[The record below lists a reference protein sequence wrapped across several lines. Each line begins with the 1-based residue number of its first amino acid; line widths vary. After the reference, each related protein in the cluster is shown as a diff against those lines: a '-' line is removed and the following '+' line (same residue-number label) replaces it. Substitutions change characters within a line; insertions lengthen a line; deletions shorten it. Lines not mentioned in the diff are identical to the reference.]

1 MTATYLDRITGV
13 ETSVAIK
20 APVLVA
26 TTTNITLSGEQT
38 IDGIALVAGDRVLVK
53 AQTAAIDNGIWDVST
68 GAWSRSD
75 DFNGVRDA
83 VYGTRV
89 YVVSGTT
96 NGNSEWALATAN
108 PEIGVTS
115 LSFVGFNALTVGAL
129 AFDTLSEAVADTTL
143 GYAPGPG
150 VLTVVSAGDFVVTK
164 AEGFAYLVAAAGAS
178 DHNVT
183 TAGGVKLSVHGS
195 NARSTPILYG
205 ATGDGV
211 TDDLTKM
218 QDFMTAGGGMIGET
232 HVIGGQ
238 MDTVSNIE
246 MTFAND
252 ALLKPNAYSDT
263 GSVLTN
269 VTLVTGGRAQT
280 DLTIKNPQ
288 IDMSNYPAATEF
300 TIVSGTTT
308 TVVLP
313 AGASAVDD
321 FYNGLLLQFATGARA
336 GQYRAITDYVGSTRT
351 ATLASAI
358 SGGSPSASDKV
369 LIGWNDNAMG
379 FAWGAK
385 RVSIDGGHIRNI
397 DPLKMVPRSLG
408 GKGINFEQGVTDGS
422 ISGTVVED
430 AHIGFFISGTDGTHT
445 NGATRATVGIRV
457 RDIVSRRCGAA
468 LVCANLDLA
477 SGISG
482 EGDDVQ
488 AVINGLTY
496 EDCGHA
502 PYRIVGVAQEKSGSI
517 ALLGVNGLIL
527 SNVTGYQSATFAPVY
542 PTTYGTECGFG
553 LSGDIGAAVWGHG
566 RNITLTD
573 HHHHGDFD
581 AAIHIGRCRALG
593 DDAPASGQVTQAL
606 GWMVSNFN
614 VHGTVDRVVSR
625 DETLGFDETE
635 VSGYWEIIVDTVTTG
650 FLPIAM
656 ESAEFLTLDITERA
670 TGKRIIGTP
679 KDILVRGNTFSDYPD
694 GTTDLRAMDRRQIT
708 IADDGVASFTPLSSE
723 GIMEF
728 STSSSLLSNFVRF
741 RATASPQADLFL
753 PTTNQTATTGVLTG
767 TTGTDGA
774 ATFSTHTDGKIYI
787 ENRRGGTLTFNVKIA
802 RD

>member
-1 MTATYLDRITGV
+1 MTNQVI
-13 ETSVAIK
+13 VAL
-20 APVLVA
+20 PRV
-26 TTTNITLSGEQT
+26 TNS
-38 IDGIALVAGDRVLVK
+38 
-53 AQTAAIDNGIWDVST
+53 NG
-68 GAWSRSD
+68 
-75 DFNGVRDA
+75 
-83 VYGTRV
+83 
-89 YVVSGTT
+89 
-96 NGNSEWALATAN
+96 
-108 PEIGVTS
+108 
-115 LSFVGFNALTVGAL
+115 TV
-129 AFDTLSEAVADTTL
+129 
-143 GYAPGPG
+143 
-150 VLTVVSAGDFVVTK
+150 
-164 AEGFAYLVAAAGAS
+164 AAGAKVYFYRTGTTTPLNTYS
-178 DHNVT
+178 DAALTTLHPSPLVT
-183 TAGGVKLSVHGS
+183 DAGGRIAQVFYDGSVAVKIEVNDASDALLYQMDPAPVSVVSSSGAS
-195 NARSTPILYG
+195 EISVTPSTINPAVNVQDALENLAARDRSVPEDYAAQG
-205 ATGDGV
+205 GGV
-211 TDDLTKM
+211 DDQTAM
-218 QDFMTAGGGMIGET
+218 QAFLDAGGGDIPAAYRSD
-232 HVIGGQ
+232 GQ
-238 MDTVSNIE
+238 LDTSSG
-246 MTFAND
+246 
-252 ALLKPNAYSDT
+252 LKIDFTKAGRLDCYGYSKT
-263 GSVLTN
+263 GAFVTN
-269 VTLVTGGRAQT
+269 VTLPVSGRAQSGIS
-280 DLTIKNPQ
+280 IKNPQ

-313 AGASAVDD
+313 AGASSVDD
-321 FYNGLLLQFATGARA
+321 FYNGLFLQFATGARA

-351 ATLASAI
+351 ATLASAL

-430 AHIGFFISGTDGTHT
+430 AHIGFFINGTDGTHT
-445 NGATRATVGIRV
+445 NGASKATVGIRV

-468 LVCANLDLA
+468 LVCANVDLA

-488 AVINGLTY
+488 AVIDGLTY

-502 PYRIVGVAQEKSGSI
+502 PYRIVDVAQEKSGSI
-517 ALLGVNGLIL
+517 ALMGVNGLIL

-542 PTTYGTECGFG
+542 PTAYGTECGFG

-606 GWMVSNFN
+606 GWMVRNFN

-635 VSGYWEIIVDTVTTG
+635 VSGYWEIVVDTVTTG

-670 TGKRIIGTP
+670 TGKRVIGTP
-679 KDILVRGNTFSDYPD
+679 ADILVRGNTFSDYPD

-708 IADDGVASFTPLSSE
+708 IADDGVASFTPLSNE

-741 RATASPQADLFL
+741 RATASPQAALFL
-753 PTTNQTATTGVLTG
+753 PTTNQVATTGVLTG
-767 TTGTDGA
+767 TTGTDGD